1 MTLTVKTTRNEY
13 AFDGPF
19 SVTSNLKDQSGVYLV
34 TTKAPNGKHDVIDVG
49 GPARSRTGSKTTTG
63 LTTGPN
69 RSKRGSLT
77 RPSTVVR
84 RIE

>member
-49 GPARSRTGSKTTTG
+49 ESGKV
-63 LTTGPN
+63 
-69 RSKRGSLT
+69 KD
-77 RPSTVVR
+77 
-84 RIE
+84 RIENHDWADDWPEQVKEGIYSHGLLQW